1 MMNESMD
8 ESFSLD
14 EIRKQLA
21 ALGYENVGQERLL
34 QVNFFSG
41 RNHLNESFLVSKRF
55 ESFDDFT

>member
-1 MMNESMD
+1 MD